1 MMMWWWILIPII
13 LILAIF
19 LFRGR
24 SLRSSKSKENP
35 MDILDNRFAKG
46 EISKDEYKEQKRSI
60 NSKN

>member
-1 MMMWWWILIPII
+1 
-13 LILAIF
+13 
-19 LFRGR
+19 
-24 SLRSSKSKENP
+24 